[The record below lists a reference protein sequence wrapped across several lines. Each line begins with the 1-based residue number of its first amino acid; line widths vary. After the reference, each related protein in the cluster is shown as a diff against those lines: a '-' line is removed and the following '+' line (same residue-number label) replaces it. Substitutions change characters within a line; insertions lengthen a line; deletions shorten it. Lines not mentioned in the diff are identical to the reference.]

1 MKIAPCTFQLVFVH
15 LNISCMLWEL
25 KSSPHFGLSSCT
37 VFHTN
42 STVLLFLRQ
51 KKHHMVSL
59 LLVTTFVVNSGAVAP
74 ELGGTTAWH
83 SHDPEPDETK
93 VHLDLDLCSN
103 KGTFTSNRCPSR
115 TAIACWSQDATSN
128 WWCLGEAMIGT
139 RAASGLP
146 WDVACVAES
155 YSGACTYGHG
165 ARERQAHLLPKLMSW
180 DDATAKAKETLKSMT
195 MDQKTS
201 LLQGS
206 GWVPTKWWFDLP
218 RFYYVGNTPAIP
230 ELGIPSLNM
239 QDATDGFRTYWTDLK
254 GTVTVWPSVL
264 SMAATWDPIAV
275 QDWAVVLGKSFI
287 GKGANVILGPGVQVQ
302 RVARCGRSFEY
313 LAGREETELLGVKGS
328 CRVLC

>member
-1 MKIAPCTFQLVFVH
+1 
-15 LNISCMLWEL
+15 
-25 KSSPHFGLSSCT
+25 
-37 VFHTN
+37 
-42 STVLLFLRQ
+42 
-51 KKHHMVSL
+51 MVSL
-59 LLVTTFVVNSGAVAP
+59 LLTTFVVNSGAVAP
-74 ELGGTTAWH
+74 EFGMPAWH

-103 KGTFTSNRCPSR
+103 KGTFTSNRCPSQ
-115 TAIACWSQDATSN
+115 TAIACWSQNATSN

-155 YSGACTYGHG
+155 YAGACTYGPG
-165 ARERQAHLLPKLMSW
+165 ARERQAHLLPNLMSW
-180 DDATAKAKETLKSMT
+180 DDATTKAKETLELMT

-218 RFYYVGNTPAIP
+218 KYYYVGNTPAIP

-254 GTVTVWPSVL
+254 GTVTVWPSIL

-275 QDWAVVLGKSFI
+275 QDFAVAVGKDFV

-313 LAGREETELLGVKGS
+313 LAGKCGLFLEGNKKGGIHWEYQDEAIPWEYHTIFRHS
-328 CRVLC
+328 RNIPKRVQRS